1 MREQWFCDNIIAGI
15 GRNFAFYFGY
25 RNLILYV
32 LFILVF
38 NILNI
43 LIIKYFF
50 KKADYAFVAAESYV
64 FDGGKKSDKSALVVL
79 IISFCLYVVNIFSL
93 DGTVFNA
100 YDTMNISNIQN
111 MRYGV
116 KPVFDSVRFT
126 PAGSID
132 HNVVYAITSNYRL
145 IDCWNIIKQA
155 LVLFLLYRFFAFVPV
170 AKRLVMLAVINFIP
184 AVFWINNIIFSEQ
197 NTLIFVL
204 CSFLCLIKYDHGK
217 NPVMLFAFI
226 IWSNLAFYT
235 KESNIL
241 LYMGLLAF
249 LVLRRVFNEEIVLKS
264 FLSPFK
270 TLSAMPVEYLL
281 FCNMFIFSIFYLLSS
296 DLLTDGAYLRH
307 NHRDIAELM
316 QINRIVLV
324 LNAAAL
330 AVSARNLCKPGD
342 NLLKAAVL
350 GCTLISFFIVFYL
363 QIAGYPDYYKTWY
376 LYLPAVFCTGYL
388 FCRLEKKMLF
398 CLFVPV
404 MLFSAYENY
413 VFFEREEGKCRHGL
427 ADYVISRKEGISSWF
442 VAEKNSR
449 DSWKLECFNAALRYT
464 HPNGVL
470 VFKTDHYFRPIMEEE
485 NSFFFKTVR
494 ASHPEAGDY
503 IIVHKSD
510 NPHFSDKNML
520 FMYEN
525 ECYLV
530 YRHK

>member
-197 NTLIFVL
+197 F
-204 CSFLCLIKYDHGK
+204 
-217 NPVMLFAFI
+217 
-226 IWSNLAFYT
+226 
-235 KESNIL
+235 
-241 LYMGLLAF
+241 
-249 LVLRRVFNEEIVLKS
+249 
-264 FLSPFK
+264 
-270 TLSAMPVEYLL
+270 
-281 FCNMFIFSIFYLLSS
+281 
-296 DLLTDGAYLRH
+296 
-307 NHRDIAELM
+307 
-316 QINRIVLV
+316 
-324 LNAAAL
+324 
-330 AVSARNLCKPGD
+330 
-342 NLLKAAVL
+342 
-350 GCTLISFFIVFYL
+350 
-363 QIAGYPDYYKTWY
+363 
-376 LYLPAVFCTGYL
+376 
-388 FCRLEKKMLF
+388 
-398 CLFVPV
+398 
-404 MLFSAYENY
+404 
-413 VFFEREEGKCRHGL
+413 
-427 ADYVISRKEGISSWF
+427 
-442 VAEKNSR
+442 
-449 DSWKLECFNAALRYT
+449 
-464 HPNGVL
+464 
-470 VFKTDHYFRPIMEEE
+470 
-485 NSFFFKTVR
+485 
-494 ASHPEAGDY
+494 
-503 IIVHKSD
+503 
-510 NPHFSDKNML
+510 
-520 FMYEN
+520 
-525 ECYLV
+525 
-530 YRHK
+530 